1 MFNEIEASSYE
12 ELESKMSEIDD
23 IHTQILDKIRESP
36 LSDLLETLP
45 EDKLYSIE
53 KIKSFLSGIVDSSM
67 LSIILRTISPS
78 NALGSSN
85 TATTATS
92 RSGSNAPPS
101 SYPFSSRWGYEE
113 NHSGVLPEGSRPRLH
128 QSELHQSEFSELAR
142 IKYVSQNSLTRS
154 YSPEMH
160 QIVLKRN
167 VDLFSFQW

>member
-1 MFNEIEASSYE
+1 
-12 ELESKMSEIDD
+12 
-23 IHTQILDKIRESP
+23 
-36 LSDLLETLP
+36 
-45 EDKLYSIE
+45 
-53 KIKSFLSGIVDSSM
+53 M

-128 QSELHQSEFSELAR
+128 QSELHQGMLVWVNVTEYEVVRDSENVTF
-142 IKYVSQNSLTRS
+142 
-154 YSPEMH
+154 
-160 QIVLKRN
+160 LKDGNR
-167 VDLFSFQW
+167 VA